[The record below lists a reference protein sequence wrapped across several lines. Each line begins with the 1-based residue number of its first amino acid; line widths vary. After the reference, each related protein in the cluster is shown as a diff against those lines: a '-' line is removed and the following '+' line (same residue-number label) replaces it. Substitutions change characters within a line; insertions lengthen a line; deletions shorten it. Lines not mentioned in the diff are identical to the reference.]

1 MVFIIISAVVLLFGS
16 CDRRRT
22 AFELADIESYINERP
37 DSALIAIRQI
47 DTATLCGNA
56 A

>member
-37 DSALIAIRQI
+37 NDYVSNIACVYGIR
-47 DTATLCGNA
+47 CY
-56 A
+56 